1 MEPYTQPTDDQ
12 WRELLSE
19 EEYRVLREAG
29 TEPPFE
35 NEFWDNHEEGNYV
48 CGGCGQTLFSST
60 AKYDSGTGWPS
71 FFETVSAE
79 VTELEGDTSHGMTR
93 DEVVCSRCKSH
104 LGHVFDDG
112 PLPTRKRYCMNSLA
126 LDFIGEEV

>member
-29 TEPPFE
+29 TEPPFD

-48 CGGCGQTLFSST
+48 CGGCGQVLFSST

-71 FFETVSAE
+71 FFETVSPE
-79 VTELEGDTSHGMTR
+79 VTELDGDTSHGMVR
-93 DEVVCSRCKSH
+93 DEVLCSRCKSH